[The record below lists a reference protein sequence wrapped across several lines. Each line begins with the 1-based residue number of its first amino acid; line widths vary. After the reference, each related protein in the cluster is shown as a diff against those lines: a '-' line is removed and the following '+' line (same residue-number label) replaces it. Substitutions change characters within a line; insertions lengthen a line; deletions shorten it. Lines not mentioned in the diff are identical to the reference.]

1 MTHTTN
7 TLFPANSLPEAR
19 LPRQLA
25 ELRLTAF
32 AEHYQAFAEEASHTN
47 ASYAQYLAALTQ
59 AEADRRLNNRYKQRI
74 KEARFPRL
82 KELAHFDFAA
92 IPKLN
97 KALVLELSQGRYL
110 SEAAALLLVGASG
123 TGKTHIATALG
134 LAACRQDRRVRF
146 YSVAA
151 LVNELHL
158 AQQEQRL
165 ARFIAQAQRQQLII
179 LDELGYLP
187 FSTSGAQLLFQFC
200 SALHERVALLIT
212 TNLPFAEWV
221 QIFGDDR
228 LTAALL
234 DRLTYKSHILEFA
247 GDSYRFK
254 QRLAR
259 HQLPAVLT
267 AEEDGG
273 AAAPPPSSAL
283 LTASPLI
290 K

>member
-1 MTHTTN
+1 MNHSTN
-7 TLFPANSLPEAR
+7 TLFMANSLVAER
-19 LPRQLA
+19 LPHQLVA
-25 ELRLTAF
+25 LRLAAF
-32 AEHYQAFAEEASHTN
+32 ADHYQAFAAEASQTN
-47 ASYAQYLAALTQ
+47 ASYVHYLAALTQ

-82 KELAHFDFAA
+82 KELAHFDFSA

-97 KALVLELSQGRYL
+97 KALVLELSQGHYL
-110 SEAAALLLVGASG
+110 QEAAALLLVGAAG

-134 LAACRQDRRVRF
+134 LAACRQARRVRF

-221 QIFGDDR
+221 QIFGDER

-259 HQLPAVLT
+259 HQPPVVL
-267 AEEDGG
+267 AAGEGGG
-273 AAAPPPSSAL
+273 AAAPPPSPSVS
-283 LTASPLI
+283 TASPLV